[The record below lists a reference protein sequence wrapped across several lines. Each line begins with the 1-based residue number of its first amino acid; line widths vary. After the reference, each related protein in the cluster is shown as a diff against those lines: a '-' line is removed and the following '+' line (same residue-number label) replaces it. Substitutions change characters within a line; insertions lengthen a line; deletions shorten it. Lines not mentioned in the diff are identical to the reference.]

1 MSDQRETRV
10 ELSGALVAVAISV
23 IGCGIFVGIWLGPL
37 LAVIV
42 TVGLALAVI
51 AGLVVWST
59 RRPRP
64 AAEAPHVRPID
75 DGQYRILVIADESC
89 TTPGFVEE
97 LRKHAA
103 GRRASVFVTAPA
115 LESRLGLLAGD
126 QRGYED
132 ATRRLEGTLAAL
144 RAGDLEAQGT
154 IGTSD
159 PLQCADD
166 GLRRFP
172 ANEVVFV
179 THPETG
185 SSWLEKGVV
194 AQAEER
200 YEQPVKHI
208 VVQDG

>member
-1 MSDQRETRV
+1 M
-10 ELSGALVAVAISV
+10 
-23 IGCGIFVGIWLGPL
+23 
-37 LAVIV
+37 
-42 TVGLALAVI
+42 
-51 AGLVVWST
+51 
-59 RRPRP
+59 
-64 AAEAPHVRPID
+64 
-75 DGQYRILVIADESC
+75 
-89 TTPGFVEE
+89 
-97 LRKHAA
+97 
-103 GRRASVFVTAPA
+103 FVTAPA

-132 ATRRLEGTLAAL
+132 ATRRLEGTLAAAL
-144 RAGDLEAQGT
+144 RAGDLEAQGSGA
-154 IGTSD
+154 GTSD

-172 ANEVVFV
+172 ASEVVFV